1 MGPKEPR
8 LARSLGILATSSPAP
23 QLELGL
29 SEDRKEPEGAWP
41 HGPGRPARAR
51 GSLKGPAFRGLRLR
65 TALSEPPQSSKAA
78 EEGTLRKGAF
88 RSCIC
93 HRTNLA
99 ETGKT
104 EGLWAVACGCL
115 GEPNSDAMKVS
126 KKLHERQVSRS
137 AQTALDAFA
146 RSSRWRQALLVVC
159 RHRLHTDVARQTTM
173 ESCQRAGHWSPLR
186 RASSVSGGRAKE
198 QALLQ
203 RFDAVVAA
211 GRADT
216 PFLAVAPNDEQQL
229 STLTRSALQSAL
241 ALAKRL
247 ERLWVWPIVACSA
260 AFKAKVLEFTCRISA
275 KLVVA
280 DKDCESAARR
290 QTNALEAAKASA
302 AAAISRREKAAAKQ
316 AAAVKAAE
324 AKRNAVKKAAERAAE
339 AKRIAAQKAAEK
351 AAEAKR
357 NAAQKAP
364 EKVNSQGALPSKTGK
379 SPGKVRYIDSGPAAG
394 WHVKGRAY
402 PTAIAMWVLPPNGS
416 VWLSRVQALKELEG
430 SDPTVIEAIDR
441 VRWQVQQEL
450 KGRGGPVAEP
460 SAAEGGTRKKL
471 RLSWSE
477 ESHRSSSS
485 SSSSVRMLS

>member
-104 EGLWAVACGCL
+104 EG
-115 GEPNSDAMKVS
+115 
-126 KKLHERQVSRS
+126 